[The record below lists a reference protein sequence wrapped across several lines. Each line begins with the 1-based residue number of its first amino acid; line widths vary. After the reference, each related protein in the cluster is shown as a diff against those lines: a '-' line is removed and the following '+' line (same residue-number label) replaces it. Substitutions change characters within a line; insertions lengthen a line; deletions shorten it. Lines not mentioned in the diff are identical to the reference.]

1 MLTLSHRLDP
11 AAGEAGA
18 PRRQAEAED
27 DRSSLACVC
36 SVSATGL
43 ALGLVAAL
51 GPSGSDMAVATA
63 LVAAFGGAGTVGL
76 GIGLAAVLG
85 R

>member
-1 MLTLSHRLDP
+1 MPALSHSFNQ
-11 AAGEAGA
+11 AA
-18 PRRQAEAED
+18 RRWAVAAKG

-36 SVSATGL
+36 GVSATGL

-51 GPSGSDMAVATA
+51 GPSGSDVAVATA
-63 LVAAFGGAGTVGL
+63 LVAAFGGAGAV
-76 GIGLAAVLG
+76 GIGLAAALS